1 MLVSAAG
8 WNGAAL
14 PGRRG
19 MGLGGRPGG
28 EGVRRRP
35 AGAGAKEGEGRDGAR
50 VTGSTSWRVPGE
62 SWRVTGDA
70 ERRGESV
77 ARVTGEAD
85 PKLER
90 ERVTGPSRPAA
101 ALRLGG

>member
-1 MLVSAAG
+1 VLVSAAG

-35 AGAGAKEGEGRDGAR
+35 AGAGAKEGEGREGAR
-50 VTGSTSWRVPGE
+50 VTGSSIWRVTGE
-62 SWRVTGDA
+62 SRVTGDA
-70 ERRGESV
+70 GRRGESV
-77 ARVTGEAD
+77 ARVTGDE
-85 PKLER
+85 PRLER

-101 ALRLGG
+101 LRLGG